1 MKWDVKWWPTGA
13 QWAYRQQHA
22 YWDSADGCPFEV
34 EHALSH
40 YAEPGEIA
48 TLVAQLKQLYHELG
62 REMRAAKLQAGP
74 LLRQPGELGHDY
86 SRRVLSL
93 SRAEH
98 DLWCEPLRLRDDR
111 RMIADV
117 LRGIANN
124 NVPLQARY
132 QSLHGKTKD
141 LVTPINDRYQNAWKA
156 AREKWEQKHQQPIDD
171 AAWGRELERRAQVEQ
186 KYD

>member
-1 MKWDVKWWPTGA
+1 MKWDVKWWPTRE

-22 YWDSADGCPFEV
+22 YWDSADGCPFADQI

-48 TLVAQLKQLYHELG
+48 TLVVQLKQLYRELG
-62 REMRAAKLQAGP
+62 REMRAAKLRAGP
-74 LLRQPGELGHDY
+74 LLQQPGEPSSDFHNRTWNLP
-86 SRRVLSL
+86 S
-93 SRAEH
+93 AEKELLYRPSH
-98 DLWCEPLRLRDDR
+98 LRDDR

-132 QSLHGKTKD
+132 HSLHGKAQRSGDTD
-141 LVTPINDRYQNAWKA
+141 QRSLPERLANRSREMGTETPA
-156 AREKWEQKHQQPIDD
+156 AH
-171 AAWGRELERRAQVEQ
+171 RRCGLGT
-186 KYD
+186 